1 MTKRFYSLLMLVA
14 ISCITFLSSCDKDD
28 DNIETPVVKP
38 DIAFYGLSSTNQLVK
53 YNANASQ
60 TPISATAITGL
71 TGGEKIIAI
80 DFRPATGQL
89 YGLGN
94 SSRLY
99 IINYE
104 NGAAT
109 ALGTA
114 SFTPAISGSLVGFDF
129 NPTVDRIR
137 MVTSGGQNL
146 RLNPET
152 GTVAATD
159 AALNPGTPTIAGAAY
174 TNSMAGAATTILFD
188 IDVMANKLYKQDPP
202 NNGTLVEVGSLGI
215 TAVATNDGGFDISSD
230 NMVALANV
238 TIGANSVLL
247 PIIGLA
253 IPTAPVAY
261 AVDNTNN
268 LQIFNFNNPGTPV
281 SKPITGLQASENIL
295 GIDMRPATGQL
306 YALGSTSRLYA
317 INMSSG
323 LATAVGLVPFLTP
336 LSGTSFGFDF
346 NPTVDRIRVVS
357 NTGQNMRLNPID
369 GTVAAVD
376 GSLNPGTP
384 MISAAAYTNNFPG
397 STVTVLFDI
406 DPSTDKLYTQNP
418 PNSGTLVETGSLG
431 IDVTAEN
438 GFDIGGTSNKAYAL
452 LTVSGTTRIY
462 SINLTTGAATQLSA
476 FPNAARGF
484 AVGLGF

>member
-1 MTKRFYSLLMLVA
+1 MLKQVNAIFSTLLIATL
-14 ISCITFLSSCDKDD
+14 CFFSSCDKND
-28 DNIETPVVKP
+28 DNMEPPVVKP
-38 DIAFYGLSSTNQLVK
+38 DMVFYGLSNANQLVK
-53 YNANASQ
+53 YNANAAE
-60 TPISATAITGL
+60 TVISTTGITGL

-104 NGAAT
+104 NGDAT

-114 SFTPAISGSLVGFDF
+114 SFTPAINGSLVGFDF

-137 MVTSGGQNL
+137 LVTSSGQNL

-152 GTVAATD
+152 GTVAMTD
-159 AALNPGTPTIAGAAY
+159 GSLNPGTPAIVSAAY
-174 TNSMAGAATTILFD
+174 TNSVAGAATTTLFD
-188 IDVMANKLYKQDPP
+188 IDVAANKLYKQDPP

-215 TAVATNDGGFDISSD
+215 TAATANDGGFDISPD

-247 PIIGLA
+247 QIDLTNGKATNIGNLATPIIGLA
-253 IPTAPVAY
+253 IPTAPIAY
-261 AVDNTNN
+261 AVDNANN

-281 SKPITGLQASENIL
+281 SKTITGLQAGENIL

-306 YALGSTSRLYA
+306 FALGSTSRLYA

-323 LATAVGLVPFLTP
+323 AATTVGLVPFLTP

-357 NTGQNMRLNPID
+357 NTGQR
-369 GTVAAVD
+369 
-376 GSLNPGTP
+376 
-384 MISAAAYTNNFPG
+384 Y
-397 STVTVLFDI
+397 
-406 DPSTDKLYTQNP
+406 
-418 PNSGTLVETGSLG
+418 
-431 IDVTAEN
+431 
-438 GFDIGGTSNKAYAL
+438 
-452 LTVSGTTRIY
+452 
-462 SINLTTGAATQLSA
+462 
-476 FPNAARGF
+476 
-484 AVGLGF
+484 